1 MVELGMGLLRRVEVR
16 EGGRRLLRVE
26 AAVVEGLGVRVKD
39 LACLFRVR
47 SGVFLAR
54 EHHRA
59 RVAPFVVQHF
69 ALPAS
74 FLRDNHTDSKKCQLL
89 EEMITQRKK
98 RKELFKLT
106 SVKLARSLQ
115 WRAHQVSLCN
125 LSEKRTP
132 AVR

>member
-1 MVELGMGLLRRVEVR
+1 MGLLRRVEVR
-16 EGGRRLLRVE
+16 EGGRRRLLRVE

-39 LACLFRVR
+39 LAGLVRVR
-47 SGVFLAR
+47 SGLFLSR

-69 ALPAS
+69 AFPAS

-98 RKELFKLT
+98 KEESFSNSPL
-106 SVKLARSLQ
+106 
-115 WRAHQVSLCN
+115 
-125 LSEKRTP
+125 
-132 AVR
+132 